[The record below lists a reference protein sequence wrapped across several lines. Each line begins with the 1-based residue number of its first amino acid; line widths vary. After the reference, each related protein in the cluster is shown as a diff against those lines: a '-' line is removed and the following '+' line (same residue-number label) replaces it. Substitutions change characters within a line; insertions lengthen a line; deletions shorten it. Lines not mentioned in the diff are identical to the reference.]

1 MLGNSKVSRIF
12 MKPRTD
18 VLEFEVCITFNY
30 ATEVSTSYETTNIY
44 TISSLLRNHHAKLQS
59 KAGKICNFFSYDF

>member
-18 VLEFEVCITFNY
+18 VLEFEV
-30 ATEVSTSYETTNIY
+30 STSYETTNIY
-44 TISSLLRNHHAKLQS
+44 TISNLLRNHHAKLQS
-59 KAGKICNFFSYDF
+59 EADKICNFFSYDF